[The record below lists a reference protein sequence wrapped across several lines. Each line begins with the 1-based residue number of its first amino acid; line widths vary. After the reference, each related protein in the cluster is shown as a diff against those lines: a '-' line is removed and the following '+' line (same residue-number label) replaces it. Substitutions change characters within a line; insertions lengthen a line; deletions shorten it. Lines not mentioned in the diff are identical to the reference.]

1 MCLIF
6 VAGYVLGESSCL
18 SNGTGKIQNSSGTK
32 KKVERP
38 KQVENKDAPTILQ
51 AEQIMGRPARDLY
64 LDYEVEVQRDQTLL
78 TGDHGI
84 FRQEEN
90 EAELVGN
97 VFIQRFGDQFTGLKR
112 CQSES

>member
-1 MCLIF
+1 MHLLRRVSYFRCWLRSRR
-6 VAGYVLGESSCL
+6 VLL
-18 SNGTGKIQNSSGTK
+18 SLQRHQAKSKNSSGTK

-38 KQVENKDAPTILQ
+38 KQVENKNAPTILQ

-90 EAELVGN
+90 EARVSRKCFHTT
-97 VFIQRFGDQFTGLKR
+97 VR
-112 CQSES
+112 